1 MVCARTGR
9 ISTNCFKDETIHYEE
24 QTQRLQNTHQAA
36 TISPAQILTNKLG
49 QGGNKNIFFVGF
61 SQGTMM
67 GLYHLCKRKN
77 QCAGLLGYSGLLFE
91 NENFKSEIKSRFPIK
106 LYHGKKDELINY
118 QNSVEASKKLKDM
131 GFEIDFNLSEEL
143 GHGIDD
149 EGIKMGLDFIK
160 KTFNI

>member
-1 MVCARTGR
+1 MLDCWVTQVC
-9 ISTNCFKDETIHYEE
+9 
-24 QTQRLQNTHQAA
+24 
-36 TISPAQILTNKLG
+36 
-49 QGGNKNIFFVGF
+49 FF
-61 SQGTMM
+61 
-67 GLYHLCKRKN
+67 
-77 QCAGLLGYSGLLFE
+77 E
-91 NENFKSEIKSRFPIK
+91 DENFKSEIKSRFPIK